1 MALTGLEIFKLL
13 PKTNC
18 KKCGMPTCLAFAM
31 SLAQKRAKLED
42 CPHVSEEAKQKLA
55 AAAAPPMR
63 KIVFGRKDLQL
74 TVGQETV
81 MFRHEEKFYNPTVLA
96 VTISDKLS
104 GNDLSSRIKAIN
116 SLQFERVGTKIGVR
130 AIAVTNDSGSPDVF
144 AQVCAQAAKQACPE
158 PGRGGWSRERRAN
171 NSPADSSTSLG
182 TSLALILVT
191 ESPQAASAAL
201 KQIKDAAGTPLLAGA
216 TAKNVEEM
224 AKIAKENGC
233 PLVAKAESIE
243 ALADLSEKIKAAGV
257 DDIVLC
263 LETASL
269 REKLYNM
276 TRMRVLSLK
285 KAFRPLGYPTV
296 SFVLGGSPEQQ
307 TAEACSLIC
316 KYSSIVVVG
325 TIEPYAILPMLTCV
339 MNIFTDP
346 QKPVQVEPKVYAI
359 GEPGENSPLMFT
371 TNFSLTY
378 YTVVSDVEASRVPSY
393 ILVVDTEGTSV
404 LTAYSGDKLN
414 EKTVADAMAKDNVA
428 SLVKHRKLIIPGYV
442 AVMSGKLEE
451 ATSWEVMVGPRE
463 SAMLPKY
470 LKEVWK

>member
-31 SLAQKRAKLED
+31 QLAQKRAKLED
-42 CPHVSEEAKQKLA
+42 CPHVSQESKQKLA

-63 KIVFGRKDLQL
+63 KVVFGRKDAQL

-104 GNDLSSRIKAIN
+104 GNDLNSRIKAVN

-130 AIAVTNDSGSPDVF
+130 AIAVTNDSGAPEPF
-144 AQVCAQAAKQACPE
+144 AQVCAQAANQ
-158 PGRGGWSRERRAN
+158 S
-171 NSPADSSTSLG
+171 D
-182 TSLALILVT
+182 LALILVT
-191 ESPQAASAAL
+191 ESPQAAGAAL
-201 KQIKDAAGTPLLAGA
+201 KQIKDTAGTPLLAAA
-216 TAKNVEEM
+216 TTKNAEEM
-224 AKIAKENGC
+224 AKIARENAC
-233 PLVAKAESIE
+233 PLVAKAETIE
-243 ALADLSEKIKAAGV
+243 ALADLSEKIKAVGV
-257 DDIVLC
+257 EDIVLN
-263 LETASL
+263 LSTGSL
-269 REKLYNM
+269 KEKLYNM

-285 KAFRPLGYPTV
+285 KVFRPLGYPTV

-307 TAEACSLIC
+307 TAVSCSLIC
-316 KYSSIVVVG
+316 KYSSIVVVE

-378 YTVVSDVEASRVPSY
+378 YTVESDVEASRVPSY

-451 ATSWEVMVGPRE
+451 ATNWEVMVGPRE